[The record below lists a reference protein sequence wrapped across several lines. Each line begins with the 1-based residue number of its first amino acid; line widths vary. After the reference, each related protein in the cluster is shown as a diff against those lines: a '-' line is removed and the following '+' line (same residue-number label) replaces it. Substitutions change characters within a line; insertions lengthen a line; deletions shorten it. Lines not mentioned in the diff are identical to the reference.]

1 MQVTINNTTIEL
13 NAKTIGE
20 LICDLMKNETF
31 VQGCKESKVEAVG
44 EVVIAA
50 VVLSSA
56 VSN

>member
-1 MQVTINNTTIEL
+1 MQVTINNTTVEL
-13 NAKTIGE
+13 NAKNIGY

-31 VQGCKESKVEAVG
+31 VQGCKEFKEEEVG
-44 EVVIAA
+44 QVVINA